1 MCTILIQVLDTAAD
15 LWLLFVL
22 LFALNIFITLD
33 DLKRQKFEEDL
44 MIFNVKI
51 WLYARG
57 CYDVWK

>member
-44 MIFNVKI
+44 MLFNVKI
-51 WLYARG
+51 WLYMRG
-57 CYDVWK
+57 CDVWK